1 MQRPWRSRSVT
12 ACLRLIEPITQR
24 PRPANR
30 RKTCRRPAFGVK
42 PSVPR
47 QLVLARAALI
57 NKNQYAAR
65 GLMEEAQTL
74 IVFQPAT
81 TTARLSTVAAS
92 QLTEAL
98 VMLGNG
104 NDAGALQCL
113 DQAIAAIRPDVL
125 AVAN

>member
-1 MQRPWRSRSVT
+1 MQDVP
-12 ACLRLIEPITQR
+12 
-24 PRPANR
+24 PANVR
-30 RKTCRRPAFGVK
+30 EKA
-42 PSVPR
+42 SVPQ

-74 IVFQPAT
+74 IVFQPASNR
-81 TTARLSTVAAS
+81 ARLSTVAAS

-104 NDAGALQCL
+104 NDAAALQCL
-113 DQAIAAIRPDVL
+113 NQAIAAIRPMF
-125 AVAN
+125 

>member
-1 MQRPWRSRSVT
+1 VP
-12 ACLRLIEPITQR
+12 
-24 PRPANR
+24 PAGV
-30 RKTCRRPAFGVK
+30 GVK